1 MKQFIHKITLKKIIT
16 FFTLLIFLIILF
28 YRYTIINGID
38 NFQLIQLYL
47 RTIHE
52 NIYNEYGVLYGPG
65 TNFIFFI
72 FSKINFLNLST
83 INSIATISL
92 IVTLFTSHIIC
103 KIYEISAK
111 KYDLFLFLISSI
123 TFYTSIGG
131 YYSDH
136 FSYAISLVG
145 VYFYLKLKKNNFI
158 KFFIIGLI
166 FSLAFF
172 FKTSFGFFLT
182 ISFVIS
188 YLIEKKEINIFKKN
202 LLSFYFG
209 GIVLFLLVNIYFLI
223 ELDYNFFKNTYL
235 DSFNTH
241 IAGGQKPFDQFLIT
255 LIFPFQINLFQLI
268 NDLFNSNGGLFRLIF
283 YPCVL
288 IFYLGIYIL
297 FKKIYKPP
305 FLISYIL
312 ISSWLVISIAGKGSF
327 YFLLCTS
334 LLFFLVL
341 DYFEKNFLIVK
352 STLLIYFIILNLLEF
367 NNINPNFKRIESKSG
382 TFYLSQKNTNF
393 NLDEINTLK
402 DFIKNNKNKN
412 YVFTN
417 DDLNFIPFLY
427 DRPPAQYLTD
437 IGQMGTYIKEKDF
450 QNFWGGFFDFSEK
463 SKTTIYYVLTSNKSI
478 RDPDNKK
485 IVDDYII
492 PIMKKRGIKKI
503 AVINNLT
510 IFESQKIN

>member
-1 MKQFIHKITLKKIIT
+1 MITSNSKKIIN
-16 FFTLLIFLIILF
+16 LVIVVALSIILF
-28 YRYTIINGID
+28 FRFRVINGID

-47 RTIHE
+47 RATNQI
-52 NIYNEYGVLYGPG
+52 IYEDYGVLFGPG
-65 TNFIFFI
+65 TSFLYIF
-72 FSKINFLNLST
+72 FSKINFLNLSA
-83 INSIATISL
+83 INSVAAISL

-103 KIYEISAK
+103 KIYEISTK

-131 YYSDH
+131 YYNDH

-145 VYFYLKLKKNNFI
+145 VYLYLKLQKNNFI
-158 KFFIIGLI
+158 KFFIIGII
-166 FSLAFF
+166 FNIAFF
-172 FKTSFGFFLT
+172 FKTSFGLFVT
-182 ISFVIS
+182 ISFVVS
-188 YLIEKKEINIFKKN
+188 YLIEKKTINIFNKN

-209 GIVLFLLVNIYFLI
+209 SIILFLLINIYFLV
-223 ELDYNFFKNTYL
+223 ELNYNFFENTYL
-235 DSFNTH
+235 DSINTH
-241 IAGGQKPFDQFLIT
+241 ILSGQKSFKQFVIA
-255 LIFPFQINLFQLI
+255 LIFPFKINLFQLI
-268 NDLFNSNGGLFRLIF
+268 NDLLDSNGGLFRLIF

-288 IFYLGIYIL
+288 IFYLGIYIF
-297 FKKIYKPP
+297 FKKISKPS
-305 FLISYIL
+305 FIITYIL
-312 ISSWLVISIAGKGSF
+312 LSSWLVISIAGKGSF

-334 LLFFLVL
+334 LLLFLVL
-341 DYFEKNFLIVK
+341 DYFKKNFLIVK

-367 NNINPNFKRIESKSG
+367 NDINPNFKKIESKSG

-427 DRPPAQYLTD
+427 NRPPSQYLVD
-437 IGQMGTYIKEKDF
+437 IGQMGSYIKEKDF
-450 QNFWGGFFDFSEK
+450 QNYWEGFFDFSEK

-492 PIMKKRGIKKI
+492 PIMKKRVIKKI